1 VTRFIPYLP
10 ARIGLA
16 VSKLP
21 KEALN
26 GATELRLRANAP
38 TSLTISGK
46 NRCFNENGRFCG
58 VDKAIRADDKEIAE
72 CLSLISRSSMYSFG
86 DTIKQGYIP
95 FGEGCRAGLCGQGIV
110 RDGAL
115 AGFSRVY
122 GINLRLKRFIGD
134 YGYEAVRRITEKGL
148 RSALVY
154 SPPNKGK
161 TTLLKSIA
169 WLLSNGSMGKAYKV
183 AVADE
188 RGELFVPELQN
199 GLVDA
204 VCGVKKT
211 KAMELLCRSMSPE
224 VLICDE
230 LSYED
235 GATLS
240 EYMGTGVAV
249 IASIHGQTL
258 EELKSRPFVG
268 ALLGRCAFP
277 LLIGIGDNYG
287 YEVEE
292 WVC

>member
-1 VTRFIPYLP
+1 MTRFLPYLP
-10 ARIGLA
+10 PRIGLA
-16 VSKLP
+16 VTKLP
-21 KEALN
+21 KEAVN

-38 TSLTISGK
+38 TSLTLRGK
-46 NRCFNENGRFCG
+46 NRCFNEDGRFCE
-58 VDKAIRADDKEIAE
+58 VEKAIRADDGEIAE

-110 RDGAL
+110 RDGVL
-115 AGFSRVY
+115 TGFSRVY

-134 YGYEAVRRITEKGL
+134 CGYEAVRRITEKGL

-183 AVADE
+183 AIADE

-211 KAMELLCRSMSPE
+211 NAMELLCRSMSPE

-230 LSYED
+230 LSFED
-235 GATLS
+235 GAVIT
-240 EYMGTGVAV
+240 EYMGTGVTV
-249 IASIHGQTL
+249 IASVHGQTL
-258 EELKSRPFVG
+258 RELKNRPFVG
-268 ALLGRCAFP
+268 ALLDSGVFP
-277 LLIGIGDNYG
+277 LLIGIGNDFG